1 MKSAFLTLAA
11 LPALLSTF
19 AAFFAALPAK
29 ANLSCYM
36 DYPGSYTLNLESL
49 CSGNTAIGNP
59 SEIPA
64 EGETAAGEPSE
75 GGASFSEADILQLR
89 ITRPVIETT
98 SVTGDLV
105 QGRALSGTFYNPH
118 GRMSNRVT
126 LFYSVQTNQELK
138 TGTMMAPA
146 IAPNGRT
153 QIEVAMPDLRGV
165 VESYQFEILD

>member
-1 MKSAFLTLAA
+1 MKSTFLTVAA

-19 AAFFAALPAK
+19 AALFAALPAK

-49 CSGNTAIGNP
+49 CSGNTAIGNL
-59 SEIPA
+59 SEASVEAA
-64 EGETAAGEPSE
+64 EGEPSE
-75 GGASFSEADILQLR
+75 GNASYSEADILQLQ

-98 SVTGDLV
+98 AVTGDLV
-105 QGRALSGTFYNPH
+105 QGRTLSGTFYNPYA
-118 GRMSNRVT
+118 RMSNRVT
-126 LFYSVQTNQELK
+126 LFYSVQTSQELK

-146 IAPNGRT
+146 IAPNNRT
-153 QIEVAMPDLRGV
+153 QIEVPMPDLRGV

>member
-1 MKSAFLTLAA
+1 MKSAFFTLAA
-11 LPALLSTF
+11 LPALLS
-19 AAFFAALPAK
+19 AALPAE

-36 DYPGSYTLNLESL
+36 NYPGSYTLNLESL
-49 CSGNTAIGNP
+49 CSGNTASN
-59 SEIPA
+59 PA
-64 EGETAAGEPSE
+64 EASAEAAEAAAGAAGE

-105 QGRALSGTFYNPH
+105 QGRTLSGTFYNPH

-146 IAPNGRT
+146 IAPNNRT
-153 QIEVAMPDLRGV
+153 QIEVPMPDLRGV